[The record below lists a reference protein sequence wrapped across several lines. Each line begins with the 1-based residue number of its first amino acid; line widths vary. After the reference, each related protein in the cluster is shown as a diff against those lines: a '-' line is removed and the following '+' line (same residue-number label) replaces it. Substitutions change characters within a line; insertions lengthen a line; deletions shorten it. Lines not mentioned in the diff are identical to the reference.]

1 MQKIINFFR
10 GSVNFTVTGPFPER
24 FLNLC
29 AQNGV
34 GFWGVEWL
42 EDGGVR
48 LVVARRQ
55 WGRAKV
61 LAEKA
66 FCTLAVGRARG
77 VPSFLARFRKRYALL
92 LGLAVSLGAVCV
104 LSQFILT
111 VEVSG
116 NSGVPTAEI
125 LTQLRRLGL
134 RPGTYGPAVDE
145 AMVGQQLLL
154 RVDGLTWC
162 AVNLRGTVAQVLV
175 REGIPKP
182 ALVDE
187 KTLGDVVAEAPGI
200 ITHMEVLEGEAL
212 YKEGDT
218 VLPGE
223 VVIAG
228 NIHMES
234 PAYSTTD
241 LGWRQVKAQGRIYAR
256 TWRTI
261 EAQVPLEAQVKSYT
275 GAEKSFW
282 SLEVL
287 GSRVNFYRNPSI
299 SFARY
304 DKITKT
310 WTAHLPG
317 GREMPLSL
325 SRQTVRAYE
334 PSAVPV
340 DTDAA
345 ETMLETRLEDTL
357 KAQLGPDG
365 EIIRLDYTA
374 RETGGNLI
382 VTLKAECREEI
393 GKFVPFAQQ
402 EP

>member
-1 MQKIINFFR
+1 MQNIINFFR
-10 GSVNFTVTGPFPER
+10 GSVCFTATGPFPER

-48 LVVARRQ
+48 LVISRWHWA
-55 WGRAKV
+55 RAKA

-66 FCTLAVGRARG
+66 LCTLTVGGARG

-92 LGLAVSLGAVCV
+92 LGLAVSLAAVCV

-111 VEVSG
+111 VEVTG
-116 NSGVPTAEI
+116 NGSVPTAEI

-154 RVDGLTWC
+154 RVDGLSWC
-162 AVNLRGTVAQVLV
+162 AVNLKGTVAQVLV
-175 REGIPKP
+175 REAIPKP
-182 ALVDE
+182 ELLDE

-200 ITHMEVLEGEAL
+200 ITHMEVLEGEAV

-234 PAYSTTD
+234 PSYSTID

-256 TWRTI
+256 TWRTL
-261 EAQVPLEAQVKSYT
+261 EAQIPLEAQVKSYT

-282 SLEVL
+282 ALEVL
-287 GSRVNFYRNPSI
+287 GNRVNFYGNAGI
-299 SFARY
+299 SFTRY

-317 GREMPLSL
+317 GEEMPLSL
-325 SRQTVRAYE
+325 VRQTVRAYE
-334 PSAVPV
+334 QTPVPV
-340 DTDAA
+340 DIDAA
-345 ETMLETRLEDTL
+345 EAMLRARLEDTL
-357 KAQLGPDG
+357 KVQLGPDG
-365 EIIRLDYTA
+365 EIVGVDYTA
-374 RETGGNLI
+374 RENGGNLV

-393 GKFVPFAQQ
+393 GKFVPFAN
-402 EP
+402 PS